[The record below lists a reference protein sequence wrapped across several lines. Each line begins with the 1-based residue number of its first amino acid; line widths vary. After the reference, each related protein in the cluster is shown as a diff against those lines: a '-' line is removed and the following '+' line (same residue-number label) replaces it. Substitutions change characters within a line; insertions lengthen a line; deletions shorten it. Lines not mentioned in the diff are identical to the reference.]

1 MMAEASDQDLGK
13 DERGNDKIDESVD
26 TSSVDPSARSAKK
39 GKKKKKDK
47 KGIYE

>member
-1 MMAEASDQDLGK
+1 MMAEAPDPNLDK
-13 DERGNDKIDESVD
+13 DERGNNKTDESVE

-39 GKKKKKDK
+39 GKKKKKEK